1 MRALRQEAQEEL
13 VKPKPSEEGA
23 IELSELEDDEEDEP
37 DYDDE
42 APLFDP
48 EEAGR

>member
-1 MRALRQEAQEEL
+1 MR
-13 VKPKPSEEGA
+13 KPKPSQEGGDA
-23 IELSELEDDEEDEP
+23 VEVQEPEDEP
-37 DYDDE
+37 EDEAEYDDE